1 MKIINSKEEF
11 KELIQGKILIDFY
24 ADWCG
29 PCKMMSLELDKMD
42 NEIEIAKLNVDN
54 FGDIAREYKVMSIPC
69 LILFENSQE
78 IKRNIGYINKEQI
91 VEFIK

>member
-69 LILFENSQE
+69 LILFENGQE

>member
-54 FGDIAREYKVMSIPC
+54 FGDLAREYKVMSIPC
-69 LILFENSQE
+69 LILFENGQE

>member
-11 KELIQGKILIDFY
+11 EELIQKKILIDFY

-69 LILFENSQE
+69 LILFENGQE

>member
-11 KELIQGKILIDFY
+11 EELIQRKILIDFY

-69 LILFENSQE
+69 LILFENGQE